1 MKKKRIL
8 FVGSF
13 IDNAKD
19 GSVGGQMYACKA
31 LIQSSLSEEV
41 EWILL
46 DTTGN
51 SVPPPPVFIR
61 SFYAFFRLINFIK
74 LLLLK
79 RPDFT
84 LIFSANGPSVYEKG
98 TMVLF
103 SSLFGIKSIFAPR
116 GGPLINE
123 IKKSRLL
130 NSFLKFV
137 LSKSSYIICQ
147 GNFWKDF
154 FQDLIP
160 EIHINKLVV
169 IPNWIDLN
177 NYKYNPVKSNDN
189 NQSSS
194 VFRIL
199 FMGWIQRDKGVF
211 DIFNAVS
218 GYTFDSSKI
227 EFVFLGDGPDRIEL
241 EEKFNTLGADFS
253 VSFPG
258 WVYGDDK
265 YNHLNQSQI
274 FILPSYAEGM
284 PNSLMEAMASGVA
297 SIATN
302 VGAVPDLIQNN
313 QTGILVNT
321 NNPEEIRKAISLL
334 ISNDNFRYSLI
345 SNARNLIESNHSLD
359 SAVKKFKFIINQ

>member
-31 LIQSSLSEEV
+31 LIKSSLSEEV

-61 SFYAFFRLINFIK
+61 SFYAFFRLIKFLK

-123 IKKSRLL
+123 VKKSRNLK
-130 NSFLKFV
+130 SFLKFV
-137 LSKSSYIICQ
+137 LRKSSFIVCQ
-147 GNFWKDF
+147 GDFWKNF

-160 EIHINKLVV
+160 HSNINKLIV
-169 IPNWIDLN
+169 IPNWIDLD
-177 NYKYNPVKSNDN
+177 NYKFSPVKSNDN
-189 NQSSS
+189 TQSQNL
-194 VFRIL
+194 FRIL
-199 FMGWIQRDKGVF
+199 FMGWIQKDKGVF
-211 DIFNAVS
+211 DIFNAVA
-218 GYTFDSSKI
+218 GCTFGSSKI
-227 EFVFLGDGPDRIEL
+227 EFTFLGDGPDRIEL
-241 EEKFNTLGADFS
+241 EEKFKSLGTEFS
-253 VSFPG
+253 VLFPG
-258 WVYGDDK
+258 WVYGDTKLD
-265 YNHLNQSQI
+265 YLNQSHI

-334 ISNDNFRYSLI
+334 ISNEDFRYSLI